1 MLNNVDKYKYTQK
14 NLCTLAVSN
23 DYKCYNNSVNKQH
36 FDISHQVK
44 WTPQV
49 RTDLLL
55 VLSQPTV

>member
-1 MLNNVDKYKYTQK
+1 MLNNVDKYKYTQN

-23 DYKCYNNSVNKQH
+23 DKCYNNYVNKQH
-36 FDISHQVK
+36 FDISYQVK
-44 WTPQV
+44 WTLQV

>member
-14 NLCTLAVSN
+14 NLCTISVSN

-49 RTDLLL
+49 RTVDD
-55 VLSQPTV
+55 